1 MSKTRNL
8 NTSLIGY
15 SPSLVITDLIKKQKE
30 REKLMNS
37 TKKGVKIEVEDKL
50 PREEKFETCV
60 MFADVKGFTNMTE
73 ILAD

>member
-15 SPSLVITDLIKKQKE
+15 SPSLVITDLIKRRELYEK
-30 REKLMNS
+30 EKLLFPDR
-37 TKKGVKIEVEDKL
+37 KRIKDEY
-50 PREEKFETCV
+50 PRTEKFNTCV

-73 ILAD
+73 ILAA